1 MSLDGLGGM
10 AMAEAYTARKFHREN
25 MKTLTASTSTT
36 VGGGTE
42 DNGGGYSLWFFGKRS
57 TKKNSA
63 KFQSSWRRHIARAT
77 SGLYEL
83 GPTSLFRLLRCN

>member
-25 MKTLTASTSTT
+25 MKTLTASTATT

-63 KFQSSWRRHIARAT
+63 KVCDLIT
-77 SGLYEL
+77 IE
-83 GPTSLFRLLRCN
+83 